1 MFATFYLAAL
11 STGSWVYVFSAL
23 LDDRSLVFVAV
34 ILWTLLQV
42 RSLSLLFPR
51 YLPPRL
57 LYTSHSHTHNH
68 SLLPV

>member
-42 RSLSLLFPR
+42 RSLSSSPATC
-51 YLPPRL
+51 LPAF
-57 LYTSHSHTHNH
+57 YTPHNTHTHNH

>member
-42 RSLSLLFPR
+42 RSLSSSPLLAS
-51 YLPPRL
+51 PPSIHL
-57 LYTSHSHTHNH
+57 TLSHTHNH

>member
-42 RSLSLLFPR
+42 RSLLAPLLASQP
-51 YLPPRL
+51 L
-57 LYTSHSHTHNH
+57 LHPNTHTHNH

>member
-34 ILWTLLQV
+34 ILLIAIFQFVRTLH
-42 RSLSLLFPR
+42 R
-51 YLPPRL
+51 
-57 LYTSHSHTHNH
+57 
-68 SLLPV
+68 

>member
-42 RSLSLLFPR
+42 RSLSSSPDTCLSASSTPHN
-51 YLPPRL
+51 
-57 LYTSHSHTHNH
+57 THTHNH